1 MSIVTMNMS
10 SYEIERNDSTT
21 NEVICCG
28 LDPALGL
35 QTYTESMNAMP
46 LSMVSLD
53 AALFLKKMYA
63 CQR

>member
-10 SYEIERNDSTT
+10 GYEIERCDSTT
-21 NEVICCG
+21 SEVICCG
-28 LDPALGL
+28 QAPALAL
-35 QTYTESMNAMP
+35 QTYTESLNAMP
-46 LSMVSLD
+46 LSMVSVD